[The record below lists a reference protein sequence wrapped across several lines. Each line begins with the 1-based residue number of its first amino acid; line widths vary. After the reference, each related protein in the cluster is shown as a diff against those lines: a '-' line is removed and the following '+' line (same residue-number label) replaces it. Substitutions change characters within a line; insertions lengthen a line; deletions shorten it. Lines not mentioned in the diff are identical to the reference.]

1 MNTKA
6 ILISAALVVAS
17 LLFAA
22 RQSWQ
27 VSRMETELS
36 DLKASASALNEE
48 IETLRSEREGGQVR
62 RSPAVAPR
70 TSGAV
75 EIAATGDASEL
86 MRLRSQVANL
96 SRKLAEQNGSMAA
109 GQKRAAAAAAAE
121 ANGGL
126 PSDGNNMAGLLETV
140 VAARVT
146 QLRDKLEQNPGLKIP
161 ELGLL
166 TEQDW
171 KEVVKQGNWENSDEL
186 LETFKTLRI
195 RAKARF
201 AGTLGPALRRFALN
215 NGGNLPGDLN
225 QVASFFD
232 PPVDSGILSRYSMIQ
247 SGPLQNLAPNQYV
260 VKETMVVDPQHDTQF
275 SIGLSGY
282 LQGSVVGRVPGR

>member
-6 ILISAALVVAS
+6 ILIAAALVVAS

-27 VSRMETELS
+27 VSRLETELS

-48 IETLRSEREGGQVR
+48 IETLRGERDGGQVR
-62 RSPAVAPR
+62 RSPAAVPR
-70 TSGAV
+70 TPGAV
-75 EIAATGDASEL
+75 EAAGAGDASEL

-96 SRKLAEQNGSMAA
+96 SRRLAEQSGAA
-109 GQKRAAAAAAAE
+109 AVGQKRAAVAAE
-121 ANGGL
+121 ANAGL
-126 PSDGNNMAGLLETV
+126 PADGTNMAGLLETV

-146 QLRDKLEQNPGLKIP
+146 QLRDKLEQNPALKIP
-161 ELGLL
+161 ELSLL
-166 TEQDW
+166 NEQDW
-171 KEVVKQGNWENSDEL
+171 KEVVKQGNWENSDEM
-186 LETFKTLRI
+186 LEAFKTLRI

-225 QVASFFD
+225 QVAPFFD
-232 PPVDSGILSRYSMIQ
+232 PPVDPGILSRYSMIQ

>member
-1 MNTKA
+1 MNTKG
-6 ILISAALVVAS
+6 ILAAVALVLAS

-27 VSRMETELS
+27 VSRLETELL

-48 IETLRSEREGGQVR
+48 IETLRNERDGGQAR
-62 RSPAVAPR
+62 KAPAPGPR
-70 TSGAV
+70 TPGAAEPV
-75 EIAATGDASEL
+75 GSGDASEL
-86 MRLRSQVANL
+86 MRLRSQVASL
-96 SRKLAEQNGSMAA
+96 TRKLAEKSASTVAA
-109 GQKRAAAAAAAE
+109 QKPSTGLSDASAA
-121 ANGGL
+121 L
-126 PSDGNNMAGLLETV
+126 PTDGTNMAGLLESV

-161 ELGLL
+161 ELSLL
-166 TEQDW
+166 NEQDW
-171 KEVVKQGNWENSDEL
+171 KEVVKQGNWENADEM
-186 LETFKTLRI
+186 LEAFKTLRI

-225 QVASFFD
+225 QVAPFFD
-232 PPVDSGILSRYSMIQ
+232 PPVDPGILSRYAMIQ
-247 SGPLQNLAPNQYV
+247 SGSLQNLPPNQYV
-260 VKETMVVDPQHDTQF
+260 VRETMVVDPQHDTQF

-282 LQGSVVGRVPGR
+282 LQGSVSGRVPGR